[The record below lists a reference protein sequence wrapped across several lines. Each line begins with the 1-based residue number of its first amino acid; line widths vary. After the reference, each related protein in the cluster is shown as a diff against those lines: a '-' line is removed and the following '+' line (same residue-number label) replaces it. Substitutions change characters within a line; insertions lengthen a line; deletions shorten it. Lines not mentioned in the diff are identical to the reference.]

1 MCTRTS
7 ILNYDLT
14 LFQLLDRGD
23 PEARYNYGVM
33 RLTGQDGQPPD
44 PAAAHGHF
52 EAAAAQEFAP
62 GMWFVVVCLLWFV
75 CCGLFVV
82 VCLLWF
88 VCCGLFVVVCLLWFV
103 CCGLFVV
110 VVCCGLWL
118 FVVVVGFVVLC
129 LCCPGC
135 VCLCVFVCVC
145 VCVFCIVCPLSCLS
159 FCSSPFNSLLFFC
172 FPVSL
177 VQPNTSV
184 VFIVV
189 VSVERVGDWPHG
201 QRERHGH
208 GTTARF
214 HQSQRVLSPRGKT
227 KLRRRPFQPGR
238 TVQGRAGGG
247 TGTWLYMVMHGY
259 AWLYM
264 VMHEAHE
271 AHVRTTRVRG
281 IDKDRTTWR
290 VVFIRAIC
298 WIFCWV
304 FCWVFCCC

>member
-1 MCTRTS
+1 
-7 ILNYDLT
+7 
-14 LFQLLDRGD
+14 
-23 PEARYNYGVM
+23 M

-62 GMWFVVVCLLWFV
+62 GMWFVVVDL
-75 CCGLFVV
+75 
-82 VCLLWF
+82 
-88 VCCGLFVVVCLLWFV
+88 
-103 CCGLFVV
+103 
-110 VVCCGLWL
+110 LWL
-118 FVVVVGFVVLC
+118 FVVVCGC
-129 LCCPGC
+129 LLWLLG
-135 VCLCVFVCVC
+135 LLGC
-145 VCVFCIVCPLSCLS
+145 VCVFCIVCPLSCLF

-247 TGTWLYMVMHGY
+247 TGTWLYMVMHG
-259 AWLYM
+259 
-264 VMHEAHE
+264 
-271 AHVRTTRVRG
+271 
-281 IDKDRTTWR
+281 
-290 VVFIRAIC
+290 
-298 WIFCWV
+298 
-304 FCWVFCCC
+304 